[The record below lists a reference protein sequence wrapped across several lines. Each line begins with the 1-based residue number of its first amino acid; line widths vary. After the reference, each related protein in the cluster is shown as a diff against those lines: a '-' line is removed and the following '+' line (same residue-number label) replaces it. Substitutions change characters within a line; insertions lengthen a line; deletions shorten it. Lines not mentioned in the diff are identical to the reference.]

1 VLADDMARARVDR
14 DEWRKRVE
22 RWKASGLTA
31 KEFAAEVGI
40 NAGTLQFWQH
50 KLRAGDPIATRPG
63 RRRASNAILASSL
76 VELRAP
82 AAAALDHRFEVE
94 LANGRCVRMSADFDA
109 DALKR
114 LLVVLEAA

>member
-1 VLADDMARARVDR
+1 MDR

-22 RWKASGLTA
+22 RWKASDLTA

-50 KLRAGDPIATRPG
+50 KLKARGPVARRP
-63 RRRASNAILASSL
+63 RPRRASEAILASSL
-76 VELRAP
+76 VELRGPAVAAP
-82 AAAALDHRFEVE
+82 DQRFEVE
-94 LANGRCVRMSADFDA
+94 LGNGRRVHVSASFDA

-114 LLVVLEAA
+114 LLVILEVA

>member
-1 VLADDMARARVDR
+1 VLADEMARARVDR

-50 KLRAGDPIATRPG
+50 KLKTCGPIARRP
-63 RRRASNAILASSL
+63 RRRRTDAIVASSL

-82 AAAALDHRFEVE
+82 VAAALDQRFEVE
-94 LANGRCVRMSADFDA
+94 LGNGRRVRVSAGFDA